1 MTLRIKAPLR
11 REEAKKLRAGDS
23 CLISGTIYT
32 ARDAAHKRLCALV
45 AEGKELPFDI
55 KDAVIYFVGPTPER
69 PGQVVGS
76 AGPTTSYRMD
86 AYSPTLIALGQTG
99 MIGKGRR
106 GAEVVEA
113 MVQHGAVYFGAI
125 GGCGA
130 LLGKCVKSSEIVA
143 YEDLGAEAIRRWEVE
158 NLPVTVIIDT
168 EGNDLYKT
176 GREAYLKSFEQEK
189 GPLPKEGCQR
199 S

>member
-1 MTLRIKAPLR
+1 MAVKIKAPLS
-11 REEAKKLRAGDS
+11 REDARKLRAGDT

-106 GAEVVEA
+106 GGEVVDA

-130 LLGKCVKSSEIVA
+130 LLSECIKEAEIVA
-143 YEDLGAEAIRRWEVE
+143 YEDLGAEAIRRLVVKDF
-158 NLPVTVIIDT
+158 PVVVIIDS
-168 EGNDLYKT
+168 EGNNLYET
-176 GREAYLKSFEQEK
+176 GKANYLNSIK
-189 GPLPKEGCQR
+189 
-199 S
+199 

>member
-1 MTLRIKAPLR
+1 
-11 REEAKKLRAGDS
+11 
-23 CLISGTIYT
+23 
-32 ARDAAHKRLCALV
+32 
-45 AEGKELPFDI
+45 
-55 KDAVIYFVGPTPER
+55 
-69 PGQVVGS
+69 
-76 AGPTTSYRMD
+76 MD

-106 GAEVVEA
+106 GGEVVDA

-130 LLGKCVKSSEIVA
+130 LLGKCVKKNELVA

-158 NLPVTVIIDT
+158 DLPVTVIIDA

-176 GREAYLKSFEQEK
+176 GREAYLNSK
-189 GPLPKEGCQR
+189 
-199 S
+199 

>member
-1 MTLRIKAPLR
+1 MALKIKAPMS
-11 REEAKKLRAGDS
+11 REEAKKLRAGDT

-45 AEGKELPFDI
+45 AEGGELPFDI
-55 KDAVIYFVGPTPER
+55 RDAVIYFVGPTPER

-106 GAEVVEA
+106 GREVVEA
-113 MVQHGAVYFGAI
+113 MVQHSAVYFGAI

-130 LLGKCVKSSEIVA
+130 LLGKCVKSSRIVA

-158 NLPVTVIIDT
+158 DLPVTVIIDSQ
-168 EGNDLYKT
+168 GNDLYKT
-176 GREAYLKSFEQEK
+176 GREAYLQSVED
-189 GPLPKEGCQR
+189 
-199 S
+199 